1 MPLLLVSMTA
11 GVGQGVGLKVGLGV
25 GQARQGYSSSRHVC
39 GLDLGQAGLGCS
51 TY

>member
-11 GVGQGVGLKVGLGV
+11 GVGLKVGLGV